1 MNFLNIHI
9 KNQHGHIHTSVY
21 HDSNCQ
27 SYVLPYVIHG
37 HTSLIYGQYFRLS
50 LIRAICYCSNV
61 YDFDQERLYIELTFL
76 VNGFPL
82 QIIEDYVRKFF
93 IKFNIQS
100 LQTNLDQTIYHTFRK
115 KLFLLMDE
123 QQMLLEKNQQLEN
136 ENRFFHFYYRYEWG
150 PRREF
155 NKQFQQLWSHY
166 INEYPMLPR
175 NLGKISLK
183 TKYLH
188 SLNTLLAQEK
198 KPCEIIWKKKK

>member
-1 MNFLNIHI
+1 
-9 KNQHGHIHTSVY
+9 
-21 HDSNCQ
+21 
-27 SYVLPYVIHG
+27 
-37 HTSLIYGQYFRLS
+37 
-50 LIRAICYCSNV
+50 
-61 YDFDQERLYIELTFL
+61 
-76 VNGFPL
+76 
-82 QIIEDYVRKFF
+82 
-93 IKFNIQS
+93 
-100 LQTNLDQTIYHTFRK
+100 
-115 KLFLLMDE
+115 MDE